1 MAEFTNLT
9 LKIDQQVLLYARW
22 RALREGTSVNAVV
35 EAFLA
40 EYAGRI
46 PEGVPKRRRAPRATA
61 QRGGSKSGGRTG

>member
-1 MAEFTNLT
+1 MADFTNLT

-35 EAFLA
+35 ESFLS

-46 PEGVPKRRRAPRATA
+46 PEGEPKRRRAPRMKA
-61 QRGGSKSGGRTG
+61 RRTG